1 MTTVVL
7 GILLGVVGLAVV
19 GVTVLL
25 LAGPLQRPI
34 LAAIDRARLRRCVA
48 RQKRGDAR
56 LAADDVRGALREF
69 TDAFCFIVP
78 RGDARLLGDIGRLNT
93 GLLSRFVTIGDDLPG
108 DRVQLLALAKVERL
122 LDQWTE
128 AQRRAVRAP
137 RNPADDVEL
146 RRRRRLAQEAIREL
160 AGELMQRR
168 RRQPLLH

>member
-1 MTTVVL
+1 MTTVIL
-7 GILLGVVGLAVV
+7 GILLGVVGLGVVAV
-19 GVTVLL
+19 TALL
-25 LAGPLQRPI
+25 LVGPLRRPI
-34 LAAIDRARLRRCVA
+34 VAAVDRARLRRCVA
-48 RQKRGDAR
+48 RQKRGDAH
-56 LAADDVRGALREF
+56 LAADDVRSALREF
-69 TDAFCFIVP
+69 TEAFCFIVP
-78 RGDARLLGDIGRLNT
+78 RADARLLGDIARLHT

-137 RNPADDVEL
+137 LNPTDGAEL

-160 AGELMQRR
+160 ASELMHR